1 MPVSKE
7 TLDEI
12 LEVCGLGMNRT
23 TNERISDLKEAW
35 QAPLRWQPLPS
46 GKARGGRHG
55 KRTNGRQA
63 GRGTGT

>member
-7 TLDEI
+7 TLDEV

-35 QAPLRWQPLPS
+35 QAPLRW
-46 GKARGGRHG
+46 
-55 KRTNGRQA
+55 
-63 GRGTGT
+63 

>member
-35 QAPLRWQPLPS
+35 QALLRW
-46 GKARGGRHG
+46 
-55 KRTNGRQA
+55 
-63 GRGTGT
+63 